1 MKKGVIWAIAGIIS
15 MYGVG
20 LGLTMQIDKVEEKE
34 EVVQDYAEIPQTE
47 KEVLTVW
54 YWDTALKDAFAV
66 FAEQYPGIELEYV
79 HIPNFEYAEQFR
91 SVLITG
97 GENLPDICM
106 LQDKFAG
113 DFLSMDIW
121 ENLEKEPYELD
132 TAVFSDSMQPYMKDR
147 NGNIVAVPY
156 NLAASGLAYRE
167 SMMQDV
173 FGLRTP
179 QEVEMAFP
187 DWNSLICAGEEY
199 KNASQEQ
206 FYLFSSLGDV
216 ATVLFNQTDEPY
228 VVDGRLQEPERFL
241 HYFKILHSLYD
252 KGLVD
257 DITQCSNQWY
267 DEFENGRFLFS
278 PWSMWLNQNKTFS
291 RNEEEAWRLTVPP
304 GGSYKWGGVVCA
316 IPQGSRHK
324 EAAWELIRFL
334 TMSEESARFG
344 KETENSFFLCSSE
357 KYATEE
363 YKSMKLKGFGTFDVG
378 DFYFERLMRD
388 AYQRQLSPYDS
399 FIDVA
404 YHTAVKAIPQDETA
418 TPESSYQY
426 FVERLSESLP
436 ELEIPSLE

>member
-1 MKKGVIWAIAGIIS
+1 MKKGVIWAIAGIIG
-15 MYGVG
+15 MYGLG
-20 LGLTMQIDKVEEKE
+20 LGLTMQIDMAGGKE
-34 EVVQDYAEIPQTE
+34 AVVRKDPEIRREE

-66 FAEQYPGIELEYV
+66 FAEQHPGMELKYV
-79 HIPNFEYAEQFR
+79 HIPNFEYTEQFR
-91 SVLITG
+91 SALITG
-97 GENLPDICM
+97 EQNLPDVCM

-113 DFLSMDIW
+113 DFLAMDIW
-121 ENLEKEPYELD
+121 ENLEKEPYGLH
-132 TAVFSDSMQPYMKDR
+132 TAVFPDSMQPYMKDR
-147 NGNIVAVPY
+147 SGNTVAVPY

-167 SMMQDV
+167 SMMREV
-173 FGLRTP
+173 FGLRSP
-179 QEVEMAFP
+179 LEVETAFP
-187 DWNSLICAGEEY
+187 DWDSLICAGEEY
-199 KNASQEQ
+199 KNASQEP

-216 ATVLFNQTDEPY
+216 ATVLFNQTDEAY
-228 VVDGRLQEPERFL
+228 AVDGKLQAPERFL
-241 HYFKILHSLYD
+241 YYFEILHRLYD
-252 KGLVD
+252 TGLVD

-291 RNEEEAWRLTVPP
+291 RNEEEDWRLTVPP

-334 TMSEESARFG
+334 TMSEASARFG
-344 KETENSFFLCSSE
+344 KETENRFFLCSSE

-378 DFYFERLMRD
+378 KFYFDRLMRG

-404 YHTAVKAIPQDETA
+404 YHTAVKAIPQDEAA

-426 FVERLSESLP
+426 FIEQLSETLP
-436 ELEIPSLE
+436 GLEIPSLK